1 MDFTESN
8 YDVTRILLITIFV
21 ISIIGFMSIQ
31 DVFAITLPITIPMG
45 AAGGAG
51 NFDPD
56 IIKIQKGDTVK
67 WTIFDRGT
75 HTVTSDSG
83 LFDSG
88 SMQKNVK
95 ENPCYP
101 NCEPFSYTFNTGGA
115 YNYHCKIHSWMQ
127 GSVVVEEI
135 GYLAETKIETST
147 GSIYLEKK
155 QYGVSEGRTALVKI
169 YGYVEDPGKGDFVL
183 MTITDPDGKTSE
195 HKVPATSDGY
205 YQNPMRI
212 HYDERGKYSVSVKF
226 QSSNIG
232 TVTFEVV
239 KASAISQLKEA
250 KTTSII
256 LNADSETYEKGS
268 TIGIAGQLIPYQK
281 KMSEVTIQIISPNG
295 NIVRVDQLSP
305 DRSTGTFSTTIN
317 TAGELWKLEGD
328 YKIKASYEGLT
339 KFTTFDFTI
348 PPTPISKTPTI
359 LKLDSI
365 PSTFKVKRQNSEADV
380 VFSGKLTTNDRK
392 YFITNA
398 VIHLKDTRFGE
409 TVTVRTND
417 NGEFS
422 VNWKWAVG
430 NNYGVYAVYDGSSK
444 YESSKSQTE
453 YFTVK
458 SQAIQSQ
465 PSTRES
471 SSGGSE
477 FILILIIA
485 GGACAGVV
493 AVLLNKNKAKPSRQ
507 ESWLRPVDHSPTST
521 PKPASQKPS
530 ITLFCTKCGTPIR
543 PTEKFCTKCG
553 KPRPK

>member
-1 MDFTESN
+1 LDFTESN
-8 YDVTRILLITIFV
+8 CDVTRILLITIFV

-101 NCEPFSYTFNTGGA
+101 NCKPFSYTFNTGGA
-115 YNYHCKIHSWMQ
+115 YNYHCKIHNWMQ

-135 GYLAETKIETST
+135 GYFAETKIETNT

-169 YGYVEDPGKGDFVL
+169 YGYVENPSITNFVH

-195 HKVPATSDGY
+195 QKVLATSDGY
-205 YQNPMRI
+205 YENPMSI
-212 HYDERGKYSVSVKF
+212 SYDERGKYSVSVVF
-226 QSSNIG
+226 RSSNIG
-232 TVTFEVV
+232 TATFEVV

-268 TIGIAGQLIPYQK
+268 VIGIAGQLIPYQK
-281 KMSEVTIQIISPNG
+281 RISEVTIQIISPNG

-305 DRSTGTFSTTIN
+305 DGSTGIFSTTIN

-348 PPTPISKTPTI
+348 PPTPIPKTPTI

-365 PSTFKVKRQNSEADV
+365 PSTFKVKKQNSQADV
-380 VFSGKLTTNDRK
+380 AFSGKLTTNDRK

-458 SQAIQSQ
+458 SQSIQSQ

-471 SSGGSE
+471 QSGGSE

-485 GGACAGVV
+485 GVAFAGIAVV
-493 AVLLNKNKAKPSRQ
+493 LVNKNKTRTPRQ
-507 ESWLRPVDHSPTST
+507 EPWLRPVQQG

-530 ITLFCTKCGTPIR
+530 ITLFCTKCGTPVR

>member
-8 YDVTRILLITIFV
+8 CDVTRILLITIFV
-21 ISIIGFMSIQ
+21 VLIIGFTSIQ

-45 AAGGAG
+45 AAGGQG

-101 NCEPFSYTFNTGGA
+101 NCKPFSYTFNTGGA

-147 GSIYLEKK
+147 GSIYLDKK

-169 YGYVEDPGKGDFVL
+169 YGYVENPGKGDFVL

-232 TVTFEVV
+232 TTTFEVV
-239 KASAISQLKEA
+239 KASATSQLKEA
-250 KTTSII
+250 ETTSII

-281 KMSEVTIQIISPNG
+281 RMSEVTIQIISPNG
-295 NIVRVDQLSP
+295 NVVRVDQLSP
-305 DRSTGTFSTTIN
+305 DGSTGIFSTTTN
-317 TAGELWKLEGD
+317 TTGELWKLEGG

-348 PPTPISKTPTI
+348 PPTPIPKTPTI

-365 PSTFKVKRQNSEADV
+365 PSTFKVKGQNSQADV

-422 VNWKWAVG
+422 VNWKWGVG

-444 YESSKSQTE
+444 YGSSKSQTE

-458 SQAIQSQ
+458 SQSIQPQ

-485 GGACAGVV
+485 GVAFAGIAVV
-493 AVLLNKNKAKPSRQ
+493 LVNKNKTRTPRQ
-507 ESWLRPVDHSPTST
+507 EPWLRPVQQG

-530 ITLFCTKCGTPIR
+530 ITLFCTKCGTTLR
-543 PTEKFCTKCG
+543 PTDKFCTKCG
-553 KPRPK
+553 NSRP

>member
-1 MDFTESN
+1 MDFTGS
-8 YDVTRILLITIFV
+8 DFGVTKISLIIIFV

-31 DVFAITLPITIPMG
+31 DVYAITVPITIPMG

-51 NFDPD
+51 NFEPD
-56 IIKIQKGDTVK
+56 ITKIQKGDTVK
-67 WTIFDRGT
+67 WTVFDRGT

-95 ENPCYP
+95 ESPCYP
-101 NCEPFSYTFNTGGA
+101 NCKPFIYTFNTGGA

-127 GSVVVEEI
+127 GSVVVEDI
-135 GYLAETKIETST
+135 GYLAETKVETNT

-155 QYGVSEGRTALVKI
+155 QYGVSEGRTVLIKI
-169 YGYVEDPGKGDFVL
+169 YGQVESPTTTDFVR
-183 MTITDPDGKTSE
+183 MTVTDPDGKTSE
-195 HKVPATSDGY
+195 QKVIATSDGY
-205 YQNPMRI
+205 YENPMSI

-226 QSSNIG
+226 RSSDIG
-232 TVTFEVV
+232 TVTFEIV
-239 KASAISQLKEA
+239 KASAVSQLKDVRTA
-250 KTTSII
+250 SII

-268 TIGIAGQLIPYQK
+268 TISIAGQLIPYQK
-281 KMSEVTIQIISPNG
+281 RISEVTIQVISPNG

-305 DRSTGTFSTTIN
+305 EGSTGAFSTTIN
-317 TAGELWKLEGD
+317 TTGELWKLEGD
-328 YKIKASYEGLT
+328 YKIKASYEGIT

-348 PPTPISKTPTI
+348 PPTPIPKTPTI

-453 YFTVK
+453 HFTVK
-458 SQAIQSQ
+458 SQSIQSQ

-477 FILILIIA
+477 LILILIIA
-485 GGACAGVV
+485 GAAFAVIAVV
-493 AVLLNKNKAKPSRQ
+493 LVNKNKTRTPRQ
-507 ESWLRPVDHSPTST
+507 EPWLRPVQQE
-521 PKPASQKPS
+521 PKPASQKS
-530 ITLFCTKCGTPIR
+530 DITLFCTKCGTTLR
-543 PTEKFCTKCG
+543 PTDKFCTKCG

>member
-1 MDFTESN
+1 
-8 YDVTRILLITIFV
+8 
-21 ISIIGFMSIQ
+21 MSIQ

-88 SMQKNVK
+88 SIQKNVK

-101 NCEPFSYTFNTGGA
+101 NCKPFSYTFNTGGA
-115 YNYHCKIHSWMQ
+115 YNYHCKIHNWMQ

-135 GYLAETKIETST
+135 GYLAETKIETSI

-155 QYGVSEGRTALVKI
+155 QYGVSEGRIALVKI
-169 YGYVEDPGKGDFVL
+169 YGYVENPNKGDFVR
-183 MTITDPDGKTSE
+183 MIITDPDGKTSE

-239 KASAISQLKEA
+239 KASTISQLKEA

-256 LNADSETYEKGS
+256 LNADSETYEKDS

-281 KMSEVTIQIISPNG
+281 RMSEVTIQIISPNG

-328 YKIKASYEGLT
+328 YKIKASYEGIT

-348 PPTPISKTPTI
+348 PIPKTPTI

-444 YESSKSQTE
+444 YEYSKSQTE
-453 YFTVK
+453 HFTVK
-458 SQAIQSQ
+458 SQSIQPQ

-485 GGACAGVV
+485 GVAFAGIAVV
-493 AVLLNKNKAKPSRQ
+493 LVNKNKTRTPRQ
-507 ESWLRPVDHSPTST
+507 ESWLRPVDHSSKSTST
-521 PKPASQKPS
+521 PKSASQKPS
-530 ITLFCTKCGTPIR
+530 ITLFCTKCGTSLR